1 MRRAIRF
8 PSLGVISLSLLA
20 TACTQCATDR
30 SREIA
35 PVVFGIRDR
44 LTPEGGQSLAFSG
57 VRSDSAGVHAS
68 WEIET
73 ALDWPVYSAWAK
85 GRAPADFKVVAEG
98 DSSLTLGKEMP
109 GDYYSLRL
117 SPVSATQPLRIRAE
131 FNGRPY

>member
-1 MRRAIRF
+1 VSRALRL
-8 PSLGVISLSLLA
+8 PGLAAVSLSLLA
-20 TACTQCATDR
+20 AGCTQCATNR
-30 SREIA
+30 NQEIA

-57 VRSDSAGVHAS
+57 VRSDNTGVHAS

-73 ALDWPVYSAWAK
+73 ALDWPAYSAWAK

-117 SPVSATQPLRIRAE
+117 SPVPATHPLRIRAE
-131 FNGRPY
+131 FDGRPY